1 MMVHQFWSGW
11 ALWEKLCFVL
21 GLAIG
26 VTLFVGGAKLA
37 HNHYRLRKYSKV
49 AERERQEQARHHEML
64 QRQQV
69 PGQARNDEVPFG
81 IRALESGVEI
91 DGVWISRPNTPNS
104 ASKDRS
110 PKGSMWTDSTRKS
123 ADVDLERQGG
133 PSNRVSAERP
143 RSKGSIATQ
152 NRISHISERTPS
164 AERRRS
170 SGWHRRDSSPSIA
183 PSPTEVPPTF
193 ATLTAPH
200 QMPAVLNMPAPV
212 LEKPA
217 KSRHPPLSLNKY
229 SGNPSLYRKSVT
241 VNALEGIEAIHR
253 ASTSLHRNPS
263 LQEGSPDSLTHSSSN
278 SSDGGLISSAAPR
291 LFTKAEPRPAPRKRD
306 HSADFIMLDTR
317 RTSQAAETGQ
327 LTPSTRRAAKSMD
340 WQAFPADNVTEGNN
354 YFTTK
359 SSKNHSP
366 TRLPSNHGD
375 APRSPGIEA
384 LPAAARRSSMPEGV
398 PSFAQFV
405 QTAPPAHT
413 RPTSSKGA
421 ESRDSSRPPQPT
433 VETLRA
439 YANLMSTS
447 PPTVA
452 GAEHSPVHPPAESA
466 SRPPRQSFEKPSRA
480 EVVRGAGSG
489 FEILAPGSLKPAMPV
504 DEVDDKQRGRAP
516 PVSMQNFGAPRHRSR
531 STSVGLSGGRKL
543 QKKRRGSA
551 ASRSS

>member
-1 MMVHQFWSGW
+1 MGHQFWSGW

-26 VTLFVGGAKLA
+26 VTLCIGGAKLA

-49 AERERQEQARHHEML
+49 AERERQEQARHREML
-64 QRQQV
+64 QRQQT
-69 PGQARNDEVPFG
+69 PGQSRNDEVPFG
-81 IRALESGVEI
+81 IRALENGVEV

-110 PKGSMWTDSTRKS
+110 PKGSMWTNSTRKS

-133 PSNRVSAERP
+133 PSNRVSAESP

-200 QMPAVLNMPAPV
+200 QMPAALSMPAPV

-217 KSRHPPLSLNKY
+217 TSRYPPLSMSKY
-229 SGNPSLYRKSVT
+229 SGNPSLYRNSVT
-241 VNALEGIEAIHR
+241 AHALEGIEAIHR
-253 ASTSLHRNPS
+253 ASTSLHRNS
-263 LQEGSPDSLTHSSSN
+263 GLEESSPDSLTHSSSN

-291 LFTKAEPRPAPRKRD
+291 LFTKAEQQAPPRKRD

-340 WQAFPADNVTEGNN
+340 WPGVLTDVGTEGNN

-359 SSKNHSP
+359 SSSNYSP
-366 TRLPSNHGD
+366 TRLQSNHGD

-405 QTAPPAHT
+405 HTAPPALP

-421 ESRDSSRPPQPT
+421 ESRESSRPPQPT

-439 YANLMSTS
+439 YAEMMSTS
-447 PPTVA
+447 PPPVA
-452 GAEHSPVHPPAESA
+452 GAEDSPGQTPADSGA
-466 SRPPRQSFEKPSRA
+466 RHPRQSFEKPSRA

-489 FEILAPGSLKPAMPV
+489 FEILAPGSLKPAMLA
-504 DEVDDKQRGRAP
+504 DETEDKQRGRAP
-516 PVSMQNFGAPRHRSR
+516 PVSLQNFGTPRHRSR
-531 STSVGLSGGRKL
+531 SSSMGLSGGRKL

-551 ASRSS
+551 GSSSS